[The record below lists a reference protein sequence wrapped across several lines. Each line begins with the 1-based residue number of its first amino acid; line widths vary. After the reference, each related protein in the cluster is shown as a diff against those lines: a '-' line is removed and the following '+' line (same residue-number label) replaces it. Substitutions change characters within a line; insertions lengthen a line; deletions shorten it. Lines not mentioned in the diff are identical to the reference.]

1 MNLLESHKELVSTA
15 QGPCVFRPLPPIRDE
30 QSHES
35 WLAHF
40 PHQTEVETISC
51 LDIDH
56 LHNVRLRTQPTSWQ
70 QKSAQ
75 NPDDWFA
82 DEQSL
87 PLERFLNEVPF
98 RRFCLQIRSSSPLFL
113 ELLQQVL
120 LENGYAERVILSCRH
135 EGAAEI
141 LTRLLPKAIHCLP
154 FAASVRILLN
164 CLNQHQ
170 TLPQTRYSMI
180 TLPAQTNPTQMLS
193 SIHVSRLKA
202 NGLWV
207 NIPVSHPGEVSLAQ
221 QIGADGL
228 VLMNGTP
235 EHFGLPMVSKGALG
249 AR

>member
-1 MNLLESHKELVSTA
+1 M
-15 QGPCVFRPLPPIRDE
+15 PPIHDE
-30 QSHES
+30 QTHES
-35 WLAHF
+35 WLVHC

-56 LHNVRLRTQPTSWQ
+56 LHNVRLRTQPTSCH
-70 QKSAQ
+70 QKDAQ
-75 NPDDWFA
+75 STDDRFPS
-82 DEQSL
+82 EQSL
-87 PLERFLNEVPF
+87 PLEHLLNKVPF
-98 RRFCLQIRSSSPLFL
+98 RRFCLQIRSSSPSFL
-113 ELLQQVL
+113 ELLQKVL

-154 FAASVRILLN
+154 FAESVRILLN
-164 CLNQHQ
+164 CLNPHQ
-170 TLPQTRYSMI
+170 TLLQTRYSMI

-193 SIHVSRLKA
+193 SIHISRLKA

-228 VLMNGTP
+228 VLMNGSP
-235 EHFGLPMVSKGALG
+235 EHFALDMVSKRVLG